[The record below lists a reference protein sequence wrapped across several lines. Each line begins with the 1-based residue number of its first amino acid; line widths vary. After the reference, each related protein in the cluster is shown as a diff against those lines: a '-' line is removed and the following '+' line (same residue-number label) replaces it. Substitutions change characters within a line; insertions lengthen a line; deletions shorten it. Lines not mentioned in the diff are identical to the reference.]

1 MFLGYY
7 GTFCMAL
14 MYDLHM
20 SAQNGSDFYKLYD
33 LFFYE
38 YFIFRDIIII
48 MLFFIFND
56 IIKTFKRVRHEALDI
71 RGESIKQITG
81 DPFILF

>member
-1 MFLGYY
+1 
-7 GTFCMAL
+7 

-33 LFFYE
+33 LFFYK
-38 YFIFRDIIII
+38 YFIFRDMITV
-48 MLFFIFND
+48 MLIFIFND
-56 IIKTFKRVRHEALDI
+56 IIKTFKRVRYEALDV